1 MKNERRSGSG
11 MHELTDL
18 VELGTIQHN
27 SLYCSESVV
36 DTAENGPVKLKI
48 LKLVETAE
56 GSRGNRYGSRI

>member
-1 MKNERRSGSG
+1 

-27 SLYCSESVV
+27 SLHCSESVV

-48 LKLVETAE
+48 LKFVETAE